1 MTDVHAP
8 LSDRARDILR
18 QADVQHTS
26 KGQVPVPA
34 ADDHDEVLDI
44 LQEALDTVRGQ
55 LEAIRDMLDDIA
67 GQRP

>member
-8 LSDRARDILR
+8 LSDRAREILR
-18 QADVQHTS
+18 QADVQRPS
-26 KGQVPVPA
+26 NDQVPAPA
-34 ADDHDEVLDI
+34 ADHDEVLDI

-67 GQRP
+67 GKHP